1 MVRDGVAITHLL
13 TAQVNPAFGFKLLNL
28 DPKDHPVIDSLTSGG
43 AAEAAGL
50 RVGDQFISFGGVPI
64 VGQSQLVEL
73 IRSRPGAESPV
84 EISRGSERL
93 KLQVT
98 PRLDPDAKVGRIG
111 VALSPSRVLVYQLQR
126 PGPTPWEQVNGVLE
140 QMGDVISALS
150 HSKETGI
157 TPKDMSGPVG
167 IFGKLAA
174 DANVDIRLALGFI
187 VMVNINL
194 ALLNLLPLPVLDGGH
209 IVFSLIELLT
219 FRRIPARVYETATL
233 MFGFLLLS
241 FMAFVFYN
249 DVRGLSVFR
258 SILKQENVIQ
268 APATNGPSSAQ
279 ERPPVSPST
288 NR

>member
-1 MVRDGVAITHLL
+1 MV
-13 TAQVNPAFGFKLLNL
+13 
-28 DPKDHPVIDSLTSGG
+28 VI
-43 AAEAAGL
+43 
-50 RVGDQFISFGGVPI
+50 
-64 VGQSQLVEL
+64 
-73 IRSRPGAESPV
+73 
-84 EISRGSERL
+84 
-93 KLQVT
+93 
-98 PRLDPDAKVGRIG
+98 
-111 VALSPSRVLVYQLQR
+111 
-126 PGPTPWEQVNGVLE
+126 
-140 QMGDVISALS
+140 
-150 HSKETGI
+150 
-157 TPKDMSGPVG
+157 
-167 IFGKLAA
+167 
-174 DANVDIRLALGFI
+174 
-187 VMVNINL
+187 NINL